1 MKESYSD
8 RLSNISNL
16 KNNWDGYGACQLDKI
31 VLDNAAKFVEKVEE
45 AGLSKFLD
53 EDNIAPTP
61 YGTIDVDLVSCNG
74 IISVEIGKE
83 SIGYFVD
90 FKDNKQNID
99 SDILPLSDDNII
111 EVAKLLL
118 KGKYLL
124 ATDFIAGVKSVI
136 DIAKSL

>member
-1 MKESYSD
+1 MKGIYSD
-8 RLSNISNL
+8 RLSCISAL
-16 KNNWDGYGACQLDKI
+16 KDNWDGYGTCQPYKI
-31 VLDNAAKFVEKVEE
+31 VLNNTIKFVEKVEE
-45 AGLSKFLD
+45 EGLSKFLD
-53 EDNIAPTP
+53 EDNITPTP
-61 YGTIDVDLVSCNG
+61 YGTIDVDLVSDNG
-74 IISVEIGKE
+74 VISVEIGKG

-99 SDILPLSDDNII
+99 SDILPLSDDDIL